1 MSQREPVHAWTPQ
14 LRLFSEDQAVF
25 AAEPF
30 ATAFTEVTNRTA
42 ITRSQKTTL
51 WQKLEPTLKEPHWLH
66 IQDWLC
72 FTLGAQ
78 IVEHMPEDAVIKSGE
93 LFLNVLHTRF
103 LHQGKDEGEQL
114 AYKLLEEA
122 QMDNFRRYYRTLG
135 EPPADFSLVEDL
147 DLRDTWDS
155 DSEAGDWY
163 SDPEDMEDTDA
174 ADCEDED
181 AMDID
186 FVPNDFHDD
195 NASDRSMSGLDL
207 ADAVGMD
214 DTFLEKHDALGLY
227 NDGPVNTHLPSF
239 VSEPTH
245 GKRRVIPPV
254 APKVPPALREISDD
268 SSLSSREA
276 IWAKHLME
284 FFYSGQTEQVEL
296 SYLNV
301 VLDLVDMRALRP
313 TVYRS
318 EDFQRSLMVSG
329 LFDLLWEIARPGNL
343 LERTHPD
350 VEQSF
355 HCHEWKA
362 SYAELIVRWVEE
374 SVTLEEY
381 EDDNYKFTLEQAKH
395 LLNFISDRPE
405 MHPWSFNPMAV
416 YLFFSLGCFI
426 ANCDIWL
433 VPCLRELKYPH
444 LEGWNSETVFR
455 QLKRLPVFRNPAE
468 QALDPKL
475 QLIIQETSEHDN
487 FMDLLWYELYRSD
500 LKECKQP
507 KATPSD
513 ATDATPNPEPVPLPS
528 NPPVH
533 PPKLTKNMK
542 KRLNKHAKKLAEA
555 HADAQQ
561 PGRSAKKHVLGPP
574 AAPPAAPH
582 KLPKNCRH
590 CMDLPPEQHC
600 IRILL
605 VQRQKCAHLVGAALT
620 CAPKGKQ
627 LRPKPP
633 AKRKKGMSPKPRL
646 PPVRYFHPINDLHM
660 EEVEHRPE
668 VYKRC
673 GKDIVRF
680 IWRRKNGEKEM
691 VGGVRFKAFGD
702 STLKMLVNNHRL
714 VKVCAIRR
722 RKEMERWVYGT
733 MTGTGSRMATGG
745 KKGDAYGRTNVIKE
759 IPRTISNRYSGK
771 QR

>member
-1 MSQREPVHAWTPQ
+1 
-14 LRLFSEDQAVF
+14 
-25 AAEPF
+25 
-30 ATAFTEVTNRTA
+30 
-42 ITRSQKTTL
+42 
-51 WQKLEPTLKEPHWLH
+51 
-66 IQDWLC
+66 
-72 FTLGAQ
+72 
-78 IVEHMPEDAVIKSGE
+78 MPEDAVIKSGE

-122 QMDNFRRYYRTLG
+122 QMDNFRRYYCTLG

-155 DSEAGDWY
+155 DSHSDSEAGDWY
-163 SDPEDMEDTDA
+163 SDPEDIEDTDPTY
-174 ADCEDED
+174 CEEDAD
-181 AMDID
+181 AMDTD

-207 ADAVGMD
+207 TDAVGMD
-214 DTFLEKHDALGLY
+214 NTFLEKHDALGLY

-245 GKRRVIPPV
+245 AKRRVIPPV
-254 APKVPPALREISDD
+254 APKVALALREISND

-276 IWAKHLME
+276 IWAKHLLA
-284 FFYSGQTEQVEL
+284 FFYSGQTEQDEL
-296 SYLNV
+296 SCLNV
-301 VLDLVDMRALRP
+301 VLDL
-313 TVYRS
+313 
-318 EDFQRSLMVSG
+318 RSLMDSG

-374 SVTLEEY
+374 SITLAEY
-381 EDDNYKFTLEQAKH
+381 LKEIPPPDANYEFTLEQAKH
-395 LLNFISDRPE
+395 LLNFISKHLE

-444 LEGWNSETVFR
+444 LEGWNPETVFR
-455 QLKRLPVFRNPAE
+455 QLKRLPVFQNPAE

-475 QLIIQETSEHDN
+475 HLIIQETSEHDN
-487 FMDLLWYELYRSD
+487 FMDLLWYELYRSN
-500 LKECKQP
+500 LKVSKQR

-513 ATDATPNPEPVPLPS
+513 TTLNPEPPSNATLDPEPPSNATVNPEPIPLLS
-528 NPPVH
+528 NPPVR
-533 PPKLTKNMK
+533 PPKLTKNAK
-542 KRLNKHAKKLAEA
+542 KRLNKRAKKLVAA
-555 HADAQQ
+555 HADAQHL
-561 PGRSAKKHVLGPP
+561 GRSAKKHVLGPL
-574 AAPPAAPH
+574 PAAPH

-590 CMDLPPEQHC
+590 CMDLPPEQCC

-605 VQRQKCAHLVGAALT
+605 VQRRKCVHLVGAALT
-620 CAPKGKQ
+620 CAPKEKR
-627 LRPKPP
+627 LRPKPLR
-633 AKRKKGMSPKPRL
+633 KRKKGLPPKPPL
-646 PPVRYFHPINDLHM
+646 PPVRYFHPIDDLHM

-691 VGGVRFKAFGD
+691 VGGVRFKVFGD
-702 STLKMLVNNHRL
+702 STLKINATMGVRDHDRYWITNGD
-714 VKVCAIRR
+714 
-722 RKEMERWVYGT
+722 RW
-733 MTGTGSRMATGG
+733 
-745 KKGDAYGRTNVIKE
+745 
-759 IPRTISNRYSGK
+759 
-771 QR
+771 